1 MKTLLLRLSSRFS
14 IPPAAMATALLL
26 ALAGCTTPEPVVSAA
41 PAVDRPARA
50 VRDADELFQR
60 GRATEAILAC
70 IEIARKDPLAP
81 GLADLQSRILNRL
94 NEQRRASITARAAA
108 SQEAM
113 AQDARRQGLVPDTY
127 GVSRH
132 IIGDIS
138 SHNSPRTKMQ
148 QALTNEISMHLEDA
162 DLAGIITELGD
173 AGINLVSD
181 SDISGKTLT
190 IHTENTPL
198 RELLEFIGR
207 NLDVS
212 FNVGETLIWV
222 TSRLPTDGPIP
233 LETRV
238 YRLRIGLPG
247 NEVPGGAALG
257 EAAQT
262 GSGEIAIVD
271 AIKKFVPQPAGS
283 EISFDTRAHAL
294 LVKNKREYLTETE
307 NIINALDVRPLQV
320 LIEARFI
327 NTKANDTRALGIDWL
342 LAGPM
347 SSPFANK
354 LVVPDGS
361 SIAKTTDG
369 KSLTKTISAD
379 DLTLTGSSLGAGLL
393 QNGAGSL
400 LYSGVLDD
408 IRLKAVLQ
416 AMESSGQTR
425 TLTVP
430 RITTVNNRT
439 ATIHIGEEFQ
449 YYDNLTAPV
458 NQNLNNTYNNPF
470 GQSST
475 LLTAVTA
482 WQAQITGYGAP
493 EKWDTVT
500 SNLVTQLRT
509 MIANANNQILTQG
522 AQSNNPLF
530 TGTPKTISLGYN
542 LSVTPSVGADLATI
556 NLALIPDITELQNKS
571 EWEAA
576 NTPGKA
582 TFQTLGM
589 LPIVMQKKIET
600 EMVVRSG
607 ETVVMGGLAQA
618 SGGKDRTGIPWL
630 SHIPLLGW
638 LFRTDSTNEGADN
651 LLVFVTATLISDM
664 GENLIPL
671 TPRAGPGTEVP
682 PAALSESLGIEDRPL
697 E

>member
-1 MKTLLLRLSSRFS
+1 MKTHLTRLVSRFPLS
-14 IPPAAMATALLL
+14 AAALTAAAAL
-26 ALAGCTTPEPVVSAA
+26 ALAGCTTPEPALSAA
-41 PAVDRPARA
+41 PAVEPPARA
-50 VRDADELFQR
+50 VREADDLFQR
-60 GRATEAILAC
+60 GRATEAIMAC
-70 IEIARKDPLAP
+70 IEIARKDPLTP
-81 GLADLQSRILNRL
+81 GLADLQSRILTRL
-94 NEQRRASITARAAA
+94 NEQRREAINARAAA
-108 SQEAM
+108 SHEAM
-113 AQDARRQGLVPDTY
+113 TQDARRHSLVPDTY

-132 IIGDIS
+132 VIGDVS
-138 SHNSPRTKMQ
+138 PHDSPRTRMQ
-148 QALTNEISMHLEDA
+148 QALTNPISMHLENA

-173 AGINLVSD
+173 SGINLVSD
-181 SDISGKTLT
+181 SGISSKTIT

-257 EAAQT
+257 EAAQA
-262 GSGEIAIVD
+262 GSGEIAIVE
-271 AIKKFVPQPAGS
+271 AIKTFVPQPTGS

-294 LVKNKREYLTETE
+294 LVKNTRQYLAETE

-347 SSPFANK
+347 TTPSTTLEIP
-354 LVVPDGS
+354 VV
-361 SIAKTTDG
+361 KE
-369 KSLTKTISAD
+369 
-379 DLTLTGSSLGAGLL
+379 TLTGHSLGAAVL
-393 QNGAGSL
+393 QEGAGSF
-400 LYSGVLDD
+400 LYSGVLDS

-416 AMESSGQTR
+416 AMEYSQQTR

-439 ATIHIGEEFQ
+439 ATIHIGEDFQ
-449 YYDNLTAPV
+449 YYDSITTSTASS
-458 NQNLNNTYNNPF
+458 NQNTIVNGTVINNNNSIPIP
-470 GQSST
+470 S
-475 LLTAVTA
+475 
-482 WQAQITGYGAP
+482 
-493 EKWDTVT
+493 
-500 SNLVTQLRT
+500 
-509 MIANANNQILTQG
+509 
-522 AQSNNPLF
+522 
-530 TGTPKTISLGYN
+530 GTPKTIELGYK
-542 LSVTPSVGADLATI
+542 LAVTPSIGADLATI
-556 NLALIPDITELQNKS
+556 NLTLIPEVTELQNKS

-576 NTPGKA
+576 NTPRVDNTQFLTVGK
-582 TFQTLGM
+582 
-589 LPIVMQKKIET
+589 LPIVLTKKIET

-618 SGGKDRTGIPWL
+618 SGGKERTGLPWL
-630 SHIPLLGW
+630 SHIPLLGMW
-638 LFRTDSTNEGADN
+638 FRSDSSNEGADN
-651 LLVFVTATLISDM
+651 LLIFVTATLISDM

-671 TPRAGPGTEVP
+671 TPRVAPGTEVT
-682 PAALSESLGIEDRPL
+682 PAALREEIGIEDRPP

>member
-14 IPPAAMATALLL
+14 IPAAAMAAVLLL
-26 ALAGCTTPEPVVSAA
+26 ALAGCTTPDPVVSAA

-108 SQEAM
+108 SHESM

-132 IIGDIS
+132 LIGDIS

-173 AGINLVSD
+173 SGINLVSD
-181 SDISGKTLT
+181 SDISTKTLT

-212 FNVGETLIWV
+212 FNVGESLIWV

-294 LVKNKREYLTETE
+294 LIKNTRQYLTETE
-307 NIINALDVRPLQV
+307 TIINALDVRPLQV

-347 SSPFANK
+347 SSTANNSQTIPGGPEIVK
-354 LVVPDGS
+354 AS
-361 SIAKTTDG
+361 DG
-369 KSLTKTISAD
+369 KTLTKTLSAD
-379 DLTLTGSSLGAGLL
+379 DLSLAGSSIGAGML

-458 NQNLNNTYNNPF
+458 NQNLNNTF

-482 WQAQITGYGAP
+482 WQAQITAYGTP
-493 EKWDTVT
+493 TTWDTAT
-500 SNLVTQLRT
+500 SNIVTQLRT

-630 SHIPLLGW
+630 SRIPLLGW

-671 TPRAGPGTEVP
+671 TPHAGPGTAVP
-682 PAALSESLGIEDRPL
+682 PAALSEAIGIEDRPP

>member
-14 IPPAAMATALLL
+14 IPAAAMAAVLLL
-26 ALAGCTTPEPVVSAA
+26 ALAGCTTPDPVVSAA

-108 SQEAM
+108 SHESM

-132 IIGDIS
+132 LIGDIS

-173 AGINLVSD
+173 SGINLVSD
-181 SDISGKTLT
+181 SDISTKTLT

-294 LVKNKREYLTETE
+294 LIKNTRQYLTETE
-307 NIINALDVRPLQV
+307 TIINALDVRPLQV

-347 SSPFANK
+347 SSTANNSQTIPGGPEIVK
-354 LVVPDGS
+354 AS
-361 SIAKTTDG
+361 DG
-369 KSLTKTISAD
+369 KTLTKTISAD
-379 DLTLTGSSLGAGLL
+379 DLSLTGRSIGAGML

-458 NQNLNNTYNNPF
+458 NQNLNNTF

-482 WQAQITGYGAP
+482 WQAQITAYGTP
-493 EKWDTVT
+493 TTWDTAT
-500 SNLVTQLRT
+500 SNIVTQLRT

-671 TPRAGPGTEVP
+671 TPHAGPGTAVP
-682 PAALSESLGIEDRPL
+682 PAALSEALGIEDRPP

>member
-1 MKTLLLRLSSRFS
+1 
-14 IPPAAMATALLL
+14 
-26 ALAGCTTPEPVVSAA
+26 
-41 PAVDRPARA
+41 
-50 VRDADELFQR
+50 VRDAEELFQR

-94 NEQRRASITARAAA
+94 NEQRRASITARTAA

-113 AQDARRQGLVPDTY
+113 AQDAHRQGLVPNTY
-127 GVSRH
+127 GISRH

-148 QALTNEISMHLEDA
+148 QALTNEISMHLEDV

-173 AGINLVSD
+173 SGINLVSD
-181 SDISGKTLT
+181 SDISSKTLT

-212 FNVGETLIWV
+212 FNVGESLIWV

-294 LVKNKREYLTETE
+294 LIKNTRQYLTETE
-307 NIINALDVRPLQV
+307 TIINALDVRPLQV

-347 SSPFANK
+347 SSTANNSQTIPGGPEIVK
-354 LVVPDGS
+354 AS
-361 SIAKTTDG
+361 DG
-369 KSLTKTISAD
+369 KTLTKTISAD
-379 DLTLTGSSLGAGLL
+379 DLSLTGRSIGAGML

-458 NQNLNNTYNNPF
+458 NQNLNNTF

-482 WQAQITGYGAP
+482 WQAQITAYGTP
-493 EKWDTVT
+493 TTWDTAT
-500 SNLVTQLRT
+500 SNIVTQLRT

-630 SHIPLLGW
+630 SRIPLLGW

-671 TPRAGPGTEVP
+671 TPHAGPGTAVP
-682 PAALSESLGIEDRPL
+682 PAALSEAIGIEDRPP

>member
-14 IPPAAMATALLL
+14 IPAAAMAAVLLL
-26 ALAGCTTPEPVVSAA
+26 ALAGCTTPDPVVSAA

-108 SQEAM
+108 SHESM

-132 IIGDIS
+132 LIGDIS

-173 AGINLVSD
+173 SGINLVSD
-181 SDISGKTLT
+181 SDISTKTLT

-294 LVKNKREYLTETE
+294 LIKNTRQYLTETE
-307 NIINALDVRPLQV
+307 TIINALDVRPLQV

-347 SSPFANK
+347 SSTANNSQTIPGGPEIVK
-354 LVVPDGS
+354 AS
-361 SIAKTTDG
+361 DG
-369 KSLTKTISAD
+369 KTLTKTLSAD
-379 DLTLTGSSLGAGLL
+379 DLSLAGSSIGAGML

-458 NQNLNNTYNNPF
+458 NQNLNNTF

-482 WQAQITGYGAP
+482 WQAQITAYGTP
-493 EKWDTVT
+493 TTWDTAT
-500 SNLVTQLRT
+500 SNIVTQLRT

-671 TPRAGPGTEVP
+671 TPHAGPGTAVP
-682 PAALSESLGIEDRPL
+682 PAALSEAIGIEDRPP

>member
-14 IPPAAMATALLL
+14 IPAAAMAAVLLL
-26 ALAGCTTPEPVVSAA
+26 AIAGCTTPDPVVSAA

-108 SQEAM
+108 SHESM

-132 IIGDIS
+132 LIGDIS

-148 QALTNEISMHLEDA
+148 QALTNEISMHLEDT

-173 AGINLVSD
+173 SGINLVSD
-181 SDISGKTLT
+181 SDISSKTLT

-294 LVKNKREYLTETE
+294 LIKNTRQYLTETE
-307 NIINALDVRPLQV
+307 TIINALDVRPLQV

-347 SSPFANK
+347 SSTANNSQTIPGGPEIVK
-354 LVVPDGS
+354 AS
-361 SIAKTTDG
+361 DG
-369 KSLTKTISAD
+369 KTLTQTISAD
-379 DLTLTGSSLGAGLL
+379 DLTLTGRSIGAGML

-458 NQNLNNTYNNPF
+458 NQNLNNTF
-470 GQSST
+470 GLSST

-482 WQAQITGYGAP
+482 WQAQITAYGAKD
-493 EKWDTVT
+493 KWDTAT
-500 SNLVTQLRT
+500 SNIVTQLQT

-522 AQSNNPLF
+522 IQSNNPLF

-630 SHIPLLGW
+630 SRIPLLGW

-671 TPRAGPGTEVP
+671 TPHAGPGTAVP
-682 PAALSESLGIEDRPL
+682 PAALSEALGIEDRPP

>member
-14 IPPAAMATALLL
+14 IPPAAMAAVLLL
-26 ALAGCTTPEPVVSAA
+26 ALAGCTTPDPAVSAA
-41 PAVDRPARA
+41 PTVDRPARA

-108 SQEAM
+108 SHESM

-132 IIGDIS
+132 LIGDIS

-173 AGINLVSD
+173 SGINLVSD
-181 SDISGKTLT
+181 SDISTKTLT

-294 LVKNKREYLTETE
+294 LIKNTRQYLTETE
-307 NIINALDVRPLQV
+307 TIINALDVRPLQV

-347 SSPFANK
+347 SSTANNSQTIPGGPEIVK
-354 LVVPDGS
+354 AS
-361 SIAKTTDG
+361 DG
-369 KSLTKTISAD
+369 KTLTKTLSAD
-379 DLTLTGSSLGAGLL
+379 DLSLAGSSIGAGML

-458 NQNLNNTYNNPF
+458 NQNLNNTF

-482 WQAQITGYGAP
+482 WQAQITAYGTP
-493 EKWDTVT
+493 TTWDTAT
-500 SNLVTQLRT
+500 SNIVTQLRT

-630 SHIPLLGW
+630 SRIPLLGW

-671 TPRAGPGTEVP
+671 TPHAGPGTAVP
-682 PAALSESLGIEDRPL
+682 PAALSEAIGIEDRPP

>member
-1 MKTLLLRLSSRFS
+1 MKTLLLRLSSRCS
-14 IPPAAMATALLL
+14 LPPAAMAAVLLL
-26 ALAGCTTPEPVVSAA
+26 ALAGCTTPDPVVSAA
-41 PAVDRPARA
+41 PAADRPARA
-50 VRDADELFQR
+50 VRDAEELFQR

-108 SQEAM
+108 SHEAM
-113 AQDARRQGLVPDTY
+113 AQDARRQGLVPNTY

-148 QALTNEISMHLEDA
+148 QALTNEISMHLEDV

-173 AGINLVSD
+173 SGINLVSD
-181 SDISGKTLT
+181 SDISSKTLT

-212 FNVGETLIWV
+212 FNVGESLIWV

-271 AIKKFVPQPAGS
+271 AIKKFVPQPEGS

-294 LVKNKREYLTETE
+294 LVKNTRQYLTETE
-307 NIINALDVRPLQV
+307 TIINALDVRPLQV

-347 SSPFANK
+347 SSTANNSQTIPGGPEIVK
-354 LVVPDGS
+354 AS
-361 SIAKTTDG
+361 DG
-369 KSLTKTISAD
+369 KTLTKTLSAD
-379 DLTLTGSSLGAGLL
+379 DLSLAGSSIGAGML

-458 NQNLNNTYNNPF
+458 NQNLNNTF

-482 WQAQITGYGAP
+482 WQAQITAYGTP
-493 EKWDTVT
+493 TTWDTAT
-500 SNLVTQLRT
+500 SNIVTQLRT

-630 SHIPLLGW
+630 SRIPLLGW

-671 TPRAGPGTEVP
+671 TPHAGPGTAVP
-682 PAALSESLGIEDRPL
+682 PAALSEAIGIEDRPP

>member
-14 IPPAAMATALLL
+14 IPPAAMAAVLLL
-26 ALAGCTTPEPVVSAA
+26 ALAGCTTPDPAVSAA
-41 PAVDRPARA
+41 PTVDRPARA

-81 GLADLQSRILNRL
+81 GLAELQSRILNRL

-108 SQEAM
+108 SHESM

-132 IIGDIS
+132 LIGDIS

-173 AGINLVSD
+173 SGINLVSD
-181 SDISGKTLT
+181 SDISTKTLT

-294 LVKNKREYLTETE
+294 LIKNTRQYLTETE
-307 NIINALDVRPLQV
+307 TIINALDVRPLQV

-347 SSPFANK
+347 SSTANNSQTIPGGPEIVK
-354 LVVPDGS
+354 AS
-361 SIAKTTDG
+361 DG
-369 KSLTKTISAD
+369 KTLTKTLSAD
-379 DLTLTGSSLGAGLL
+379 DLSLAGSSIGAGML

-458 NQNLNNTYNNPF
+458 NQNLNNTF

-482 WQAQITGYGAP
+482 WQAQITAYGTP
-493 EKWDTVT
+493 TTWDTAT
-500 SNLVTQLRT
+500 SNIVTQLRT

-630 SHIPLLGW
+630 SRIPLLGW

-671 TPRAGPGTEVP
+671 TPHAGPGTAVP
-682 PAALSESLGIEDRPL
+682 PAALSEAIGIEDRPP

>member
-14 IPPAAMATALLL
+14 IPPAAMAAVLLL

-41 PAVDRPARA
+41 PAADRPARA

-108 SQEAM
+108 SHEAM
-113 AQDARRQGLVPDTY
+113 AQDAHRQGLVPDTY
-127 GVSRH
+127 GISRH

-138 SHNSPRTKMQ
+138 SHNSPRSKMQ
-148 QALTNEISMHLEDA
+148 QILTNEVSMHLEDA

-173 AGINLVSD
+173 SGINLVSD
-181 SDISGKTLT
+181 SDISSKTLT

-212 FNVGETLIWV
+212 FNVGESLIWV

-257 EAAQT
+257 EAAQA
-262 GSGEIAIVD
+262 GSGEIAIVES
-271 AIKKFVPQPAGS
+271 IKKFVPQPAGA

-294 LVKNKREYLTETE
+294 LVKNTRQYLTETE
-307 NIINALDVRPLQV
+307 TIINALDVRPLQV

-347 SSPFANK
+347 SSTFANK

-361 SIAKTTDG
+361 SIVKASDG
-369 KSLTKTISAD
+369 KTLTKTLSD

-449 YYDNLTAPV
+449 YYDNLTAAPV
-458 NQNLNNTYNNPF
+458 SQNYYNGGYNGGYPGGYPGGITNYNNNTP
-470 GQSST
+470 
-475 LLTAVTA
+475 
-482 WQAQITGYGAP
+482 I
-493 EKWDTVT
+493 
-500 SNLVTQLRT
+500 
-509 MIANANNQILTQG
+509 
-522 AQSNNPLF
+522 F
-530 TGTPKTISLGYN
+530 TGTPKTIALGYN

-556 NLALIPDITELQNKS
+556 NLTLIPDITELQNKS
-571 EWEAA
+571 EWETA

-582 TFQTLGM
+582 TAFTTLGM

-671 TPRAGPGTEVP
+671 TPRAGPGTAVP
-682 PAALSESLGIEDRPL
+682 PAALNEDLGIEDRPP

>member
-1 MKTLLLRLSSRFS
+1 M
-14 IPPAAMATALLL
+14 AAVLLL

-41 PAVDRPARA
+41 PAVDPPARA

-108 SQEAM
+108 SHESM
-113 AQDARRQGLVPDTY
+113 AQDAHRQGLVPNTY
-127 GVSRH
+127 GISRH

-138 SHNSPRTKMQ
+138 SHDSPRTKMQ
-148 QALTNEISMHLEDA
+148 QALTNEISMHLEDV

-173 AGINLVSD
+173 SGINLVSD
-181 SDISGKTLT
+181 SDISSKTLT

-212 FNVGETLIWV
+212 FNVGESLIWV

-257 EAAQT
+257 ETAQA
-262 GSGEIAIVD
+262 GSGEIAIVES
-271 AIKKFVPQPAGS
+271 IKKFVPQPAGA

-294 LVKNKREYLTETE
+294 LVKNTRQYLTETE
-307 NIINALDVRPLQV
+307 TIINALDVRPLQV

-361 SIAKTTDG
+361 SIVKASDG
-369 KSLTKTISAD
+369 KTLTKTLAD
-379 DLTLTGSSLGAGLL
+379 DLTLTGSSLGAGML

-449 YYDNLTAPV
+449 YYDNLTAAPAS
-458 NQNLNNTYNNPF
+458 QNYYNSGYPGGVSSNYNNTP
-470 GQSST
+470 
-475 LLTAVTA
+475 
-482 WQAQITGYGAP
+482 I
-493 EKWDTVT
+493 
-500 SNLVTQLRT
+500 
-509 MIANANNQILTQG
+509 
-522 AQSNNPLF
+522 F
-530 TGTPKTISLGYN
+530 TGTPKTIALGYN

-556 NLALIPDITELQNKS
+556 NLTLIPDITELQNKS
-571 EWEAA
+571 EWETA

-582 TFQTLGM
+582 TAFTTLGM

-671 TPRAGPGTEVP
+671 TQRAGPGTEVP
-682 PAALSESLGIEDRPL
+682 PAALSEALGIEDRPP

>member
-14 IPPAAMATALLL
+14 IPPAAMAAVLLL
-26 ALAGCTTPEPVVSAA
+26 ALAGCTTPDPVVSAA

-108 SQEAM
+108 SHESM

-132 IIGDIS
+132 LIGDIS

-173 AGINLVSD
+173 SGINLVSD
-181 SDISGKTLT
+181 SDISTKTLT

-294 LVKNKREYLTETE
+294 LIKNTRQYLTETE
-307 NIINALDVRPLQV
+307 TIINALDVRPLQV

-347 SSPFANK
+347 SSTANNSQTIPGGPEIVK
-354 LVVPDGS
+354 AS
-361 SIAKTTDG
+361 DG
-369 KSLTKTISAD
+369 KTLTKTISAD
-379 DLTLTGSSLGAGLL
+379 DLSLTGRSIGAGML

-458 NQNLNNTYNNPF
+458 NQNLNNTF

-482 WQAQITGYGAP
+482 WQAQITAYGTP
-493 EKWDTVT
+493 TTWDTAT
-500 SNLVTQLRT
+500 SNIVTQLRT

-630 SHIPLLGW
+630 SRIPLLGW

-671 TPRAGPGTEVP
+671 TPHAGPGTAVP
-682 PAALSESLGIEDRPL
+682 PAALSEAIGIEDRPP

>member
-14 IPPAAMATALLL
+14 LSAAAIAAVALL
-26 ALAGCTTPEPVVSAA
+26 ALAGCATPEPVMFAA
-41 PAVDRPARA
+41 PAAEPPARA
-50 VRDADELFQR
+50 VREADDLFQR
-60 GRATEAILAC
+60 GRVTEAILAC
-70 IEIARKDPLAP
+70 IEIARKDPLTL
-81 GLADLQSRILNRL
+81 GLADLQRRILTRL
-94 NEQRRASITARAAA
+94 NEQRRASIAARAAA
-108 SQEAM
+108 SHEAM
-113 AQDARRQGLVPDTY
+113 AQDARRHGLVPDTY

-132 IIGDIS
+132 IIGDVS
-138 SHNSPRTKMQ
+138 SHDSPRTRMQ

-162 DLAGIITELGD
+162 DLAGIIKELGD
-173 AGINLVSD
+173 SGINLVSD
-181 SDISGKTLT
+181 SDLSSKTIT

-212 FNVGETLIWV
+212 FNVGESLIWV

-257 EAAQT
+257 EAAQA

-271 AIKKFVPQPAGS
+271 AIKKFVPQPTGS

-294 LVKNKREYLTETE
+294 LVKNTRQYLTETE

-342 LAGPM
+342 LAGPV
-347 SSPFANK
+347 SSTSENSLNIPGG
-354 LVVPDGS
+354 PEIGS
-361 SIAKTTDG
+361 DG
-369 KSLTKTISAD
+369 KTLTKTISTTP
-379 DLTLTGSSLGAGLL
+379 LTLTGPSLGAGML
-393 QNGAGSL
+393 QNGVGSL

-458 NQNLNNTYNNPF
+458 NQNLNNSFTQTASFREVIATLRDLIDAEGPPPYNTEASNRV
-470 GQSST
+470 SR
-475 LLTAVTA
+475 LR
-482 WQAQITGYGAP
+482 AQIQ
-493 EKWDTVT
+493 D
-500 SNLVTQLRT
+500 
-509 MIANANNQILTQG
+509 ANNQILTQG
-522 AQSNNPLF
+522 AQANTPLF
-530 TGTPKTISLGYN
+530 TGTPKTIALGYN

-582 TFQTLGM
+582 TFTTLGM

-671 TPRAGPGTEVP
+671 TPHAGPGTAVP
-682 PAALSESLGIEDRPL
+682 PAALSEAIGIEDRPP

>member
-14 IPPAAMATALLL
+14 IPPAAMAAVLLL
-26 ALAGCTTPEPVVSAA
+26 ALAGCTTPEPAVSAA

-108 SQEAM
+108 SHEAM
-113 AQDARRQGLVPDTY
+113 AQDAHRQGLVPDTY
-127 GVSRH
+127 GISRH

-138 SHNSPRTKMQ
+138 SHNSPRSKMQ
-148 QALTNEISMHLEDA
+148 QILTNEVSMHLEDA

-173 AGINLVSD
+173 SGINLVSD
-181 SDISGKTLT
+181 SDISSKTLT

-212 FNVGETLIWV
+212 FNVGESLIWV

-257 EAAQT
+257 EAAQA
-262 GSGEIAIVD
+262 GSGEIAIVES
-271 AIKKFVPQPAGS
+271 IKKFVPQPAGA

-294 LVKNKREYLTETE
+294 LVKNTRQYLTETE
-307 NIINALDVRPLQV
+307 TIINALDVRPLQV

-347 SSPFANK
+347 SSTFANK

-361 SIAKTTDG
+361 SIVKASDG
-369 KSLTKTISAD
+369 KTLTKTLSD

-449 YYDNLTAPV
+449 YYDNLTAAPV
-458 NQNLNNTYNNPF
+458 SQNYYNGGYNGGYPGGYPGGITNYNNNTP
-470 GQSST
+470 
-475 LLTAVTA
+475 
-482 WQAQITGYGAP
+482 I
-493 EKWDTVT
+493 
-500 SNLVTQLRT
+500 
-509 MIANANNQILTQG
+509 
-522 AQSNNPLF
+522 F
-530 TGTPKTISLGYN
+530 TGTPKTIALGYN

-556 NLALIPDITELQNKS
+556 NLTLIPDITELQNKS
-571 EWEAA
+571 EWETA

-582 TFQTLGM
+582 TAFTTLGM

-671 TPRAGPGTEVP
+671 TPRAGPGTAVP
-682 PAALSESLGIEDRPL
+682 PAALNEDLGIEDRPP

>member
-14 IPPAAMATALLL
+14 IPPAAMAAVLLL
-26 ALAGCTTPEPVVSAA
+26 ALAGCTTPDPVVSAA

-108 SQEAM
+108 SHESM

-132 IIGDIS
+132 LIGDIS

-173 AGINLVSD
+173 SGINLVSD
-181 SDISGKTLT
+181 SDISTKTLT

-271 AIKKFVPQPAGS
+271 ALKKFVPQPEGS

-294 LVKNKREYLTETE
+294 LIKNTRQYLTETE
-307 NIINALDVRPLQV
+307 TIINALDVRPLQV

-347 SSPFANK
+347 SSTANNSQTIPGGPEIVK
-354 LVVPDGS
+354 AS
-361 SIAKTTDG
+361 DG
-369 KSLTKTISAD
+369 KTLTKTLSAD
-379 DLTLTGSSLGAGLL
+379 DLSLAGSSIGAGML

-458 NQNLNNTYNNPF
+458 NQNLNNTF

-482 WQAQITGYGAP
+482 WQAQITAYGTP
-493 EKWDTVT
+493 TTWDTAT
-500 SNLVTQLRT
+500 SNIVTQLRT

-630 SHIPLLGW
+630 SRIPLLGW

-671 TPRAGPGTEVP
+671 TPHAGPGTAVP
-682 PAALSESLGIEDRPL
+682 PAALSEAIGIEDRPP

>member
-1 MKTLLLRLSSRFS
+1 M
-14 IPPAAMATALLL
+14 AAVLLL
-26 ALAGCTTPEPVVSAA
+26 ALAGCTTPDPVVSAA

-108 SQEAM
+108 SHESM

-132 IIGDIS
+132 LIGDIS

-173 AGINLVSD
+173 SGINLVSD
-181 SDISGKTLT
+181 SDISTKTLT

-294 LVKNKREYLTETE
+294 LIKNTRQYLTETE
-307 NIINALDVRPLQV
+307 TIINALDVRPLQV

-347 SSPFANK
+347 SSTANNSQTIPGGPEIVK
-354 LVVPDGS
+354 AS
-361 SIAKTTDG
+361 DG
-369 KSLTKTISAD
+369 KTLTKTISAD
-379 DLTLTGSSLGAGLL
+379 DLSLTGRSIGAGML

-458 NQNLNNTYNNPF
+458 NQNLNNTF

-482 WQAQITGYGAP
+482 WQAQITAYGTP
-493 EKWDTVT
+493 TTWDTAT
-500 SNLVTQLRT
+500 SNIVTQLRT

-630 SHIPLLGW
+630 SRIPLLGW

-671 TPRAGPGTEVP
+671 TPHAGPGTAVP
-682 PAALSESLGIEDRPL
+682 PAALSEALGIEDRPP

>member
-14 IPPAAMATALLL
+14 IPAAAMAAVLLL
-26 ALAGCTTPEPVVSAA
+26 ALAGCTTPDPVVSAA

-108 SQEAM
+108 SHESM

-132 IIGDIS
+132 LIGDIS

-148 QALTNEISMHLEDA
+148 QALTNEISMHLEDT

-173 AGINLVSD
+173 SGINLVSD
-181 SDISGKTLT
+181 SDISSKTLT

-257 EAAQT
+257 ETAQT

-294 LVKNKREYLTETE
+294 LIKNTRQYLTETE
-307 NIINALDVRPLQV
+307 TIINALDVRPLQV

-347 SSPFANK
+347 SSTANNSQTIPGGPEIVK
-354 LVVPDGS
+354 AS
-361 SIAKTTDG
+361 DG
-369 KSLTKTISAD
+369 KTLTKTISAD
-379 DLTLTGSSLGAGLL
+379 DLSLTGRSIGAGML

-458 NQNLNNTYNNPF
+458 NQNLNNSYNNPL
-470 GQSST
+470 

-482 WQAQITGYGAP
+482 WQAQITGYGAKD
-493 EKWDTVT
+493 KWDTAT
-500 SNLVTQLRT
+500 SNIVTQLQT

-671 TPRAGPGTEVP
+671 TPHAGPGTAVP
-682 PAALSESLGIEDRPL
+682 PAALSEAIGIEDGPL

>member
-1 MKTLLLRLSSRFS
+1 
-14 IPPAAMATALLL
+14 
-26 ALAGCTTPEPVVSAA
+26 
-41 PAVDRPARA
+41 

-81 GLADLQSRILNRL
+81 GLAELQSRILNRL

-108 SQEAM
+108 SHESM

-132 IIGDIS
+132 LIGDIS

-173 AGINLVSD
+173 SGINLVSD
-181 SDISGKTLT
+181 SDISSKTLT

-294 LVKNKREYLTETE
+294 LIKNTRQYLTETE
-307 NIINALDVRPLQV
+307 TIINALDVRPLQV

-347 SSPFANK
+347 SSTANNSQTIPGGPEIVK
-354 LVVPDGS
+354 AS
-361 SIAKTTDG
+361 DG
-369 KSLTKTISAD
+369 KTLTKTLSAD
-379 DLTLTGSSLGAGLL
+379 DLSLAGSSIGAGML

-458 NQNLNNTYNNPF
+458 NQNLNNTF

-482 WQAQITGYGAP
+482 WQAQITAYGTP
-493 EKWDTVT
+493 TTWDTAT
-500 SNLVTQLRT
+500 SNIVTQLRT

-630 SHIPLLGW
+630 SRIPLLGW

-671 TPRAGPGTEVP
+671 TPHAGPGTAVP
-682 PAALSESLGIEDRPL
+682 PAALSEAIGIEDRPP

>member
-14 IPPAAMATALLL
+14 IPAAAMAAVLLL
-26 ALAGCTTPEPVVSAA
+26 ALAGCTTPDPVVSAA

-108 SQEAM
+108 SHESM

-132 IIGDIS
+132 LIGDIS

-173 AGINLVSD
+173 SGINLVSD
-181 SDISGKTLT
+181 SDISTKTLT

-294 LVKNKREYLTETE
+294 LIKNTRQYLTETE
-307 NIINALDVRPLQV
+307 TIINALDVRPLQV

-347 SSPFANK
+347 SSTANNSQTIPGGPEIVK
-354 LVVPDGS
+354 AS
-361 SIAKTTDG
+361 DG
-369 KSLTKTISAD
+369 KTLTKTLSAD
-379 DLTLTGSSLGAGLL
+379 DLSLAGSSIGAGML

-458 NQNLNNTYNNPF
+458 NQNLNNTF

-482 WQAQITGYGAP
+482 WQAQITAYGTP
-493 EKWDTVT
+493 TTWDTAT
-500 SNLVTQLRT
+500 SNIVTQLRT

-630 SHIPLLGW
+630 SRIPLLGW

-671 TPRAGPGTEVP
+671 TPHAGPGTAVP
-682 PAALSESLGIEDRPL
+682 PAALSEAIGIEDRPP

>member
-1 MKTLLLRLSSRFS
+1 M
-14 IPPAAMATALLL
+14 
-26 ALAGCTTPEPVVSAA
+26 
-41 PAVDRPARA
+41 
-50 VRDADELFQR
+50 
-60 GRATEAILAC
+60 
-70 IEIARKDPLAP
+70 
-81 GLADLQSRILNRL
+81 
-94 NEQRRASITARAAA
+94 
-108 SQEAM
+108 
-113 AQDARRQGLVPDTY
+113 
-127 GVSRH
+127 
-132 IIGDIS
+132 
-138 SHNSPRTKMQ
+138 
-148 QALTNEISMHLEDA
+148 
-162 DLAGIITELGD
+162 
-173 AGINLVSD
+173 
-181 SDISGKTLT
+181 
-190 IHTENTPL
+190 
-198 RELLEFIGR
+198 
-207 NLDVS
+207 
-212 FNVGETLIWV
+212 
-222 TSRLPTDGPIP
+222 
-233 LETRV
+233 
-238 YRLRIGLPG
+238 
-247 NEVPGGAALG
+247 
-257 EAAQT
+257 
-262 GSGEIAIVD
+262 
-271 AIKKFVPQPAGS
+271 
-283 EISFDTRAHAL
+283 
-294 LVKNKREYLTETE
+294 
-307 NIINALDVRPLQV
+307 
-320 LIEARFI
+320 
-327 NTKANDTRALGIDWL
+327 
-342 LAGPM
+342 
-347 SSPFANK
+347 
-354 LVVPDGS
+354 
-361 SIAKTTDG
+361 
-369 KSLTKTISAD
+369 
-379 DLTLTGSSLGAGLL
+379 L

-458 NQNLNNTYNNPF
+458 NQNLNNTF

-482 WQAQITGYGAP
+482 WQAQITAYGTP
-493 EKWDTVT
+493 TTWDTAT
-500 SNLVTQLRT
+500 SNIVTQLRT

-630 SHIPLLGW
+630 SRIPLLGW

-671 TPRAGPGTEVP
+671 TPHAGPGTAVP
-682 PAALSESLGIEDRPL
+682 PAALSEAIGIEDRPP